1 MKLKE
6 INPEEIIVAMIKNYQ
21 EYLKEFNK
29 RFGTNV
35 TIELTETLKGLME
48 KYKTERVEKYE
59 TERNE
64 LHK

>member
-21 EYLKEFNK
+21 EWLKEFNK
-29 RFGTNV
+29 RFGMNV
-35 TIELTETLKGLME
+35 TIELTESLKRL
-48 KYKTERVEKYE
+48 VEKYE

-64 LHK
+64 LHQ

>member
-1 MKLKE
+1 MKLRQ

-35 TIELTETLKGLME
+35 TIELTEPLKRL
-48 KYKTERVEKYE
+48 VEKYE

>member
-35 TIELTETLKGLME
+35 TIELTEPLKRL
-48 KYKTERVEKYE
+48 VEKYE
-59 TERNE
+59 IERNE

>member
-6 INPEEIIVAMIKNYQ
+6 INPEEIIVTMIKNYQ

-35 TIELTETLKGLME
+35 TIELTEPLKRL
-48 KYKTERVEKYE
+48 VEKYE
-59 TERNE
+59 TKRNE

>member
-6 INPEEIIVAMIKNYQ
+6 INPEEIIVTMIKNYQ
-21 EYLKEFNK
+21 EYSKEVNK

-35 TIELTETLKGLME
+35 TIELTEPLKRL
-48 KYKTERVEKYE
+48 VEKYE
-59 TERNE
+59 TKRNE

>member
-1 MKLKE
+1 MKLRE

-35 TIELTETLKGLME
+35 TMELTEPLKRL
-48 KYKTERVEKYE
+48 VEKYE

>member
-21 EYLKEFNK
+21 ESLKEFNK

-35 TIELTETLKGLME
+35 TIELTEPLKRL
-48 KYKTERVEKYE
+48 VEKYE
-59 TERNE
+59 TERNK
-64 LHK
+64 LH

>member
-21 EYLKEFNK
+21 ESLKEFNK

-35 TIELTETLKGLME
+35 TIELTEPLKRL
-48 KYKTERVEKYE
+48 VEKYE

>member
-1 MKLKE
+1 MKLRE

-35 TIELTETLKGLME
+35 TIELTEPLKRL
-48 KYKTERVEKYE
+48 VEKYE

>member
-6 INPEEIIVAMIKNYQ
+6 INPEEIIVEMIKNYQ
-21 EYLKEFNK
+21 EWLKEFNI
-29 RFGTNV
+29 RFGMNV
-35 TIELTETLKGLME
+35 TIDISEPLKRL
-48 KYKTERVEKYE
+48 VEKYE

>member
-1 MKLKE
+1 MELKE
-6 INPEEIIVAMIKNYQ
+6 INPEEIIVTMIKNYQ

-35 TIELTETLKGLME
+35 TIELTEPLKRL
-48 KYKTERVEKYE
+48 VEKYE

>member
-35 TIELTETLKGLME
+35 TIELTEPLKRL
-48 KYKTERVEKYE
+48 VEKYE
-59 TERNE
+59 TKRNE

>member
-1 MKLKE
+1 MKLRE

-29 RFGTNV
+29 RFGMNV
-35 TIELTETLKGLME
+35 TIELTEPLKRL
-48 KYKTERVEKYE
+48 VEKYE

>member
-35 TIELTETLKGLME
+35 TIELTEPLKRL
-48 KYKTERVEKYE
+48 VEKYE

-64 LHK
+64 LHQ

>member
-6 INPEEIIVAMIKNYQ
+6 INPEEIIVAMINNYQ

-35 TIELTETLKGLME
+35 TIELTEPLKRL
-48 KYKTERVEKYE
+48 VEKYE
-59 TERNE
+59 TKRN
-64 LHK
+64 

>member
-35 TIELTETLKGLME
+35 TIELTKPLKRL
-48 KYKTERVEKYE
+48 VEKYE

>member
-21 EYLKEFNK
+21 EWLKEFNK
-29 RFGTNV
+29 RFGVNV
-35 TIELTETLKGLME
+35 TIELTESLKRL
-48 KYKTERVEKYE
+48 VEKYE

>member
-35 TIELTETLKGLME
+35 TIELTEPLKKL
-48 KYKTERVEKYE
+48 VEKYE
-59 TERNE
+59 TKRNE

>member
-35 TIELTETLKGLME
+35 TIELTEPLKRL
-48 KYKTERVEKYE
+48 VEKYE
-59 TERNE
+59 IERNE
-64 LHK
+64 LHQ

>member
-1 MKLKE
+1 MKLKKIE
-6 INPEEIIVAMIKNYQ
+6 SEEIIVAMIKNYQ
-21 EYLKEFNK
+21 RYLKEFNE

-35 TIELTETLKGLME
+35 TIELSEPFKRL
-48 KYKTERVEKYE
+48 VEKYE

>member
-21 EYLKEFNK
+21 EWLKEFNI
-29 RFGTNV
+29 RFGMNV
-35 TIELTETLKGLME
+35 TIDISEPLKRL
-48 KYKTERVEKYE
+48 VEKYE

-64 LHK
+64 LHQ

>member
-1 MKLKE
+1 MELKE

-35 TIELTETLKGLME
+35 TIELTEPLKRL
-48 KYKTERVEKYE
+48 VEKYE
-59 TERNE
+59 TKRN
-64 LHK
+64 

>member
-35 TIELTETLKGLME
+35 TIELTEPLKRL
-48 KYKTERVEKYE
+48 VEKYE
-59 TERNE
+59 TKRNE
-64 LHK
+64 LHQ

>member
-6 INPEEIIVAMIKNYQ
+6 INPEEIIVTMIKNYQ

-35 TIELTETLKGLME
+35 TIELTEPLKRL
-48 KYKTERVEKYE
+48 VEKYE

-64 LHK
+64 LHQ